1 VLKGLS
7 GCWVRIDDIL
17 VSGEADEIHLR
28 NLHRVLQRLH
38 EFGLKLNPDMFHF
51 MLDQVVYLGTT
62 ISAEGISPTK
72 ERVKTIREAEVT
84 TNVPEMQSFL
94 GSASFL
100 RKFAPDFARIASR
113 LYQLICKET
122 SWKWEIM
129 EQEPQSHL
137 CSDSILRL
145 YDPASK
151 LILQCDGFS
160 VGVGATPF
168 NPTG

>member
-1 VLKGLS
+1 MRYPFFQRTIESVLKGLS

-38 EFGLKLNPDMFHF
+38 EFGLKLNSDMFHF

-72 ERVKTIREAEVT
+72 ERAKAIRGAEVT
-84 TNVPEMQSFL
+84 TNVLEMQSLL

-100 RKFAPDFARIASR
+100 ANLCQIFKNC
-113 LYQLICKET
+113 LTLI
-122 SWKWEIM
+122 
-129 EQEPQSHL
+129 PVNL
-137 CSDSILRL
+137 
-145 YDPASK
+145 
-151 LILQCDGFS
+151 
-160 VGVGATPF
+160 
-168 NPTG
+168 